1 MATATCY
8 TWNEADFTW
17 EGNEYTW
24 DNVCLVI
31 DIVTGGAGNAE
42 LGYAKLNK
50 KKKEEFITL
59 LLKIKGETDI
69 KQTKKKN
76 KNIKV
81 TSKDIDI
88 VITEVLK
95 GIKVNL

>member
-1 MATATCY
+1 MATTTCY
-8 TWNEADFTW
+8 KWDEADFTW
-17 EGNEYTW
+17 NGNEYTW

-31 DIVTGGAGNAE
+31 DIVTGGAGNAV
-42 LGYAKLNK
+42 LGYAKLDK

-59 LLKIKGETDI
+59 LLKIKGESDI

-81 TSKDIDI
+81 TSADIDI
-88 VITEVLK
+88 VVTEVLK